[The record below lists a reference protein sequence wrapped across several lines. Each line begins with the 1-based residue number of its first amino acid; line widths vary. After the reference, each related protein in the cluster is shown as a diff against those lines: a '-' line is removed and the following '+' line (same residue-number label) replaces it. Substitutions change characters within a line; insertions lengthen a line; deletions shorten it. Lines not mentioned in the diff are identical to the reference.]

1 MNSQD
6 FEIFYNWNNSLKTN
20 DKIQFRKIQSEV
32 KTLRKAYSSTEIEE
46 ILVAEGYKPNL
57 VKEALNFDSQDETI
71 EQKVVEVST
80 VPKKYADV
88 SSKFE
93 KVLMEIGP
101 TKFVKMLTSGS
112 SPLMKISKKEIE
124 TFQKIADVAYEN
136 SVHLVT
142 LHAYMKPSI
151 VSELAENVCRARKIK
166 NKCSFANTEGGLAI
180 TFNGKTVV
188 ASTKPV
194 KSSSAK
200 CVDSNYEKFGFPD
213 EFVILAY
220 EKNSPYSKIAND
232 LN

>member
-112 SPLMKISKKEIE
+112 SPLMKI
-124 TFQKIADVAYEN
+124 
-136 SVHLVT
+136 
-142 LHAYMKPSI
+142 
-151 VSELAENVCRARKIK
+151 
-166 NKCSFANTEGGLAI
+166 
-180 TFNGKTVV
+180 
-188 ASTKPV
+188 
-194 KSSSAK
+194 
-200 CVDSNYEKFGFPD
+200 
-213 EFVILAY
+213 
-220 EKNSPYSKIAND
+220 
-232 LN
+232 